1 MTGALPTTRVGLDQP
16 TFSNA
21 VWNVLCASSLRR
33 PSASM
38 KERTVPSGSNSYD
51 LTGVGGDTA
60 GCLLAARPSAS
71 TERVSCCW
79 RQVERGR
86 RALLPHF
93 QRSENTRGR
102 VPAFRGV
109 GGALTFRPAWPNP
122 VLAACLAAAGETGH
136 PLVGEV
142 SRGIEEGFGWT
153 DLNILDGKR
162 QISADAYLAPA
173 AAPAGPELLRRRPR
187 PRHDGRR
194 SAAGASDR
202 AGVRSTCGGAQ
213 SESRTRCRPRGP
225 APAELRQPV
234 EGHAE

>member
-1 MTGALPTTRVGLDQP
+1 
-16 TFSNA
+16 
-21 VWNVLCASSLRR
+21 
-33 PSASM
+33 M

-202 AGVRSTCGGAQ
+202 AGVRTRHVAGRRVSPGPDVDHEGLHPPSSANRSRGMPNDRSGDQLGLPGA
-213 SESRTRCRPRGP
+213 
-225 APAELRQPV
+225 AV
-234 EGHAE
+234 EVSLNGSLAQCTHER